1 MKRIYESPLNGW
13 DESAERVYVYE
24 LENVDEFWELH
35 DMSFEE
41 KCEYFGVFDQTGY
54 YVAPGAMYYTYGFHI
69 TINHVVVTE
78 TVAYNV

>member
-1 MKRIYESPLNGW
+1 MKKIYESPLNGW

-24 LENVDEFWELH
+24 LESDDEFWELEE
-35 DMSFEE
+35 MTFEE

-54 YVAPGAMYYTYGFHI
+54 FVMPGAKYYTYEFYL
-69 TINHVVVTE
+69 TTNHVMVME